1 MEIRECAEADLETLE
16 RAWPSPGVW
25 MGHLRR
31 QISGEAAFLVAWEG
45 DEPVGVGMLQWTG
58 CVGERARATL
68 PGALEVNHLQV
79 RETWRGRGIG
89 SALITAAEALAR
101 KRGLG
106 RMVLAVDADN
116 PAARSLY
123 LRLGYGP
130 TGIVDTCTYTYRDD
144 AGVERTATESSE
156 ALVKDL

>member
-1 MEIRECAEADLETLE
+1 MEIRACADVDLETLG

-25 MGHLRR
+25 EGHLRR
-31 QISGEAAFLVAWEG
+31 QVRGEASFLVAWEG
-45 DEPVGVGMLQWTG
+45 GEPVGVAMLEWTG
-58 CVGERARATL
+58 CVGERARAML
-68 PGALEVNHLQV
+68 PGAVEVNHLQV

-89 SALITAAEALAR
+89 SALIAVAEGLAR
-101 KRGLG
+101 ERGLD

-123 LRLGYGP
+123 LRLGYRP
-130 TGIVDTCTYTYRDD
+130 TGTVDTCTYTYRDGDD
-144 AGVERTATESSE
+144 AERAATESSE